1 METSKKVDEYR
12 QKLDK
17 SLLAH
22 NLVDEDALRTLVQDQ
37 ILCSREGSVEKLVQ
51 KRTTEL
57 SNLLEMLRSGSEK
70 YLQSPRRPYASWKV
84 KQDNEKFRSMYREGP
99 SGTPVHTFF
108 VDGYVDA
115 PLDSCLYLTCQT
127 SLYPMTF
134 PESRFHKVTVDYF
147 KKIRHGEQLSLL
159 RLKLAWPLSDR
170 EILLHHSVL
179 EHYEDDLVVLLM
191 NSVTGKEEFCNE
203 TDGFTNDEIPKPT
216 KALRIDLIGGIV
228 FQKVSETKTFL
239 RLILNADLKINFVP
253 QAVVNFITGKLSGTA
268 FKLYDKW
275 VTKISQ
281 EEGNDSRIMENP
293 VCERIRDALY
303 PNRSPNKAMGT
314 DVSSHDDF
322 CLSYP
327 SDYDD
332 ETSSLYESVIGWD
345 DNCSGSDEE
354 DDTKGVDAATATAEN
369 DTRKKK
375 DQPRVPEQAEA
386 SYLNKNNDEP
396 SPRVGL
402 AIGTLEEA
410 VSAIRDGSPMLE
422 MNGSIPVILI
432 NMKNLRPIA
441 TASDMSRMWQ
451 DRNLIYTQGDLV
463 TSYTIKDGMLMR
475 SDSNKAIHQ
484 NQQQIFVVDAKDACD
499 GKNDERKK
507 PRKLRNWALPCIY
520 APDVSQ

>member
-1 METSKKVDEYR
+1 MEASKKVDEYR
-12 QKLDK
+12 KKLDK

-22 NLVDEDALRTLVQDQ
+22 NLVDEDALRTLVKDR
-37 ILCSREGSVEKLVQ
+37 ILCSREGGQEGSVEKLVQ

-57 SNLLEMLRSGSEK
+57 LNLLDMLRSESEK
-70 YLQSPRRPYASWKV
+70 YVRSPCQPYASWKV

-115 PLDSCLYLTCQT
+115 PLDSC
-127 SLYPMTF
+127 MF

-147 KKIRHGEQLSLL
+147 KKIGHGEQLSLL

-191 NSVTGKEEFCNE
+191 NSEEFCKE

-216 KALRIDLIGGIV
+216 KALRIDLFGGIV

-253 QAVVNFITGKLSGTA
+253 QAVVNFITGKLLGTA

-281 EEGNDSRIMENP
+281 EEGNGSRIMENP
-293 VCERIRDALY
+293 ICERIRDALY

-322 CLSYP
+322 CPSYP

-345 DNCSGSDEE
+345 DNCSGFDEE

-375 DQPRVPEQAEA
+375 DQLRVREPAEPG
-386 SYLNKNNDEP
+386 YLNKNSVEP
-396 SPRVGL
+396 SPLVGL
-402 AIGTLEEA
+402 AIGTQEEA
-410 VSAIRDGSPMLE
+410 VSPISDGSPVLK

-432 NMKNLRPIA
+432 NMKNLRPIP
-441 TASDMSRMWQ
+441 TASDMSRTWQ
-451 DRNLIYTQGDLV
+451 DLPHRNFVYTQGDLV
-463 TSYTIKDGMLMR
+463 TSYIIKDGMLMR
-475 SDSNKAIHQ
+475 SEPSKAIHQ

-499 GKNDERKK
+499 GKNDERKR

-520 APDVSQ
+520 SPDVSQ